1 MVKQRYDME
10 DEQQRVE
17 FIHEAVRVLQK
28 MNPVEADIYIKK
40 LSAETG
46 ISEGAIRFEYTGN
59 TSQDSGGSAHEAY
72 DRTDHRTERFG
83 SDGRSGR
90 EESGNEPDR
99 AGSDQADAPGCPIHG
114 TAGGC
119 SRTGFRQ

>member
-1 MVKQRYDME
+1 MSLDVYKRQDME

-40 LSAETG
+40 LSVETG

-72 DRTDHRTERFG
+72 DRLSLIHIFPFMWNRTA
-83 SDGRSGR
+83 S
-90 EESGNEPDR
+90 
-99 AGSDQADAPGCPIHG
+99 
-114 TAGGC
+114 
-119 SRTGFRQ
+119 